1 MDDISANV
9 SSSGFTVG
17 VNLTALVV
25 KLSLSRADEEQLFP
39 KFPDAKFAELVILL
53 GKLPAAYYP
62 DVKAKLLDSG
72 LEAALTYVKEIL
84 REIKQKLSVG
94 RTEGG
99 R

>member
-25 KLSLSRADEEQLFP
+25 KLSLSRADEEQLS

-53 GKLPAAYYP
+53 GKLPAEYYP

>member
-25 KLSLSRADEEQLFP
+25 KLSLSRADEEQLS